1 MNLLRLSY
9 AEAPSLLR
17 ERKSIMH
24 VLVRAL
30 EGVFCVGMVGSLVVA
45 ILAFVGDIHVLFEK
59 DRGQAN

>member
-1 MNLLRLSY
+1 
-9 AEAPSLLR
+9 
-17 ERKSIMH
+17 MH